1 MPKEYQPIE
10 YYLEKI
16 GNPKSYQELL
26 EDYAIVLAR
35 LRSYEQTTEAAKT
48 PPDIAVQY
56 IIKSN
61 PRKS

>member
-35 LRSYEQTTEAAKT
+35 LRSYEEDVNTKT
-48 PPDIAVQY
+48 PPPID
-56 IIKSN
+56 KSN
-61 PRKS
+61 PKKKS

>member
-16 GNPKSYQELL
+16 GNPKNYQELL
-26 EDYAIVLAR
+26 DDYAIVLAR
-35 LRSYEQTTEAAKT
+35 LRSYEMDIKT
-48 PPDIAVQY
+48 PSTLY
-56 IIKSN
+56 IDKSN

>member
-35 LRSYEQTTEAAKT
+35 LRSYEMDVKT
-48 PPDIAVQY
+48 PSTLY
-56 IIKSN
+56 IDKST
-61 PRKS
+61 PKKS

>member
-10 YYLEKI
+10 YYLEKV

-35 LRSYEQTTEAAKT
+35 LRSLETTCYCKT
-48 PPDIAVQY
+48 TQPLDEPKPK
-56 IIKSN
+56 KS
-61 PRKS
+61 